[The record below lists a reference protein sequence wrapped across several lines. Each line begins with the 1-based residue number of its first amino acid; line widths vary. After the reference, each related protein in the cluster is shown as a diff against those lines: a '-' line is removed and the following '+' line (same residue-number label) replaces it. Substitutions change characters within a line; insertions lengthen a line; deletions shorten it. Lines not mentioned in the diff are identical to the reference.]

1 MIFIKLNFIKRGCSG
16 AFSTSIYDILL
27 LYILGYIYLLRH
39 YKTLLEMRLWHA
51 ILSKTSYG
59 KEDGAEFMV
68 TEEEDIV
75 PVKRKSSSSSSAGRG
90 PGRPKKE
97 REDKGDGGGNVGGAG
112 GNVGGAGGSI
122 IICAS

>member
-1 MIFIKLNFIKRGCSG
+1 
-16 AFSTSIYDILL
+16 
-27 LYILGYIYLLRH
+27 
-39 YKTLLEMRLWHA
+39 MRLWHA

-97 REDKGDGGGNVGGAG
+97 REDRGDGGGNVGGTG
-112 GNVGGAGGSI
+112 GNVGGAEE
-122 IICAS
+122 ASLSVPVKAIWKFFEKCTLKNKI